1 MTYGEQ
7 YLDDILEEL
16 RRGRRQWRRGDKLL
30 DAFGYTRRRQ
40 SAIDL
45 ITEELRFRGMTTI
58 PALSTAMP
66 LDRAIRFVLVN
77 EPVERA
83 PEEDELEVPADQLME
98 RVQVA
103 DPGQPGDNQQISQP
117 TVSILAEPPVAE
129 TGTSG
134 DRLLIVGN
142 LEAAERLPIQ
152 IKPTDT
158 ISAAMT
164 VMDLHDFSQ
173 LPVTTGPR
181 DIKGIISFKLIARGQ
196 LHRTCSQVSD
206 CLDQS
211 VPVVERHESLLR
223 VIDLLREHDAVLVL
237 GNDRALAGIVTSADI
252 ALEFGNLAGPF
263 LLIGQIEDQ
272 LRWLVSRRL
281 DVRVALERSGS
292 VFPER
297 SPNAED
303 LTMGNLQRI
312 LEHSDNWD
320 MVGIAYDR
328 ESFCAELNVVR
339 GIRNAVMHFREPPV
353 GDPFERLK
361 KFASVVQR
369 TYVASSAS

>member
-1 MTYGEQ
+1 M
-7 YLDDILEEL
+7 
-16 RRGRRQWRRGDKLL
+16 
-30 DAFGYTRRRQ
+30 
-40 SAIDL
+40 
-45 ITEELRFRGMTTI
+45 
-58 PALSTAMP
+58 
-66 LDRAIRFVLVN
+66 
-77 EPVERA
+77 
-83 PEEDELEVPADQLME
+83 
-98 RVQVA
+98 
-103 DPGQPGDNQQISQP
+103 
-117 TVSILAEPPVAE
+117 
-129 TGTSG
+129 
-134 DRLLIVGN
+134 
-142 LEAAERLPIQ
+142 
-152 IKPTDT
+152 
-158 ISAAMT
+158 
-164 VMDLHDFSQ
+164 
-173 LPVTTGPR
+173 
-181 DIKGIISFKLIARGQ
+181 
-196 LHRTCSQVSD
+196 
-206 CLDQS
+206 
-211 VPVVERHESLLR
+211 PVVERHESLLR